1 MPSGEACDY
10 RLFCIG
16 TRSSSIPGLEEKKRE
31 AVAAHAG
38 GWSLSWLA
46 SLLRFLAVREDTAQ
60 PEWAPQSGRKIPG
73 EQGQAPE
80 VLGRGRGRPQKKSG
94 EGEEKAGVP
103 RRRSVPFPQ
112 PPRPTALGVPGSH
125 SAPRTRPGGVMKFLA
140 PTQSACLSLRGY
152 LKASRSSQGT
162 GSGAQG
168 SRESLKQAAEKKRRG
183 RRRGWVPVME
193 AWHLP
198 SKKMARKTSR
208 ASGDPSAGL
217 LRGSYPRT
225 RRPRAEGGSMDWR
238 AAVAG
243 EALGRCCVAALPG
256 GMLYPR
262 KTPSQERQELDGL
275 WSFRADFSDSGHRGF
290 QEQRSEG
297 RTSTVCCW

>member
-1 MPSGEACDY
+1 MVKSW
-10 RLFCIG
+10 RNRFI
-16 TRSSSIPGLEEKKRE
+16 IPGCTVS
-31 AVAAHAG
+31 A
-38 GWSLSWLA
+38 
-46 SLLRFLAVREDTAQ
+46 
-60 PEWAPQSGRKIPG
+60 
-73 EQGQAPE
+73 
-80 VLGRGRGRPQKKSG
+80 
-94 EGEEKAGVP
+94 
-103 RRRSVPFPQ
+103 FP
-112 PPRPTALGVPGSH
+112 PPH
-125 SAPRTRPGGVMKFLA
+125 RPGGVMKFLA

-208 ASGDPSAGL
+208 ASRDLTAGL

-225 RRPRAEGGSMDWR
+225 GRPRGEEEAWTGGRVWPGR
-238 AAVAG
+238 LLAAVVW
-243 EALGRCCVAALPG
+243 LRCWSCRAG

-262 KTPSQERQELDGL
+262 RRPSQERQELDGL
-275 WSFRADFSDSGHRGF
+275 WSFRADFSDSGYRDF
-290 QEQRSEG
+290 EEQRYW
-297 RTSTVCCW
+297 V

>member
-193 AWHLP
+193 VSCAAHILAHGGPERKEEAWTGGRLWPGRLSAAVVWLRCRAGCCIPGRHRRR
-198 SKKMARKTSR
+198 SARSWT
-208 ASGDPSAGL
+208 ASGASAPTSPTADTGASRSRDTGSDYVNQAGL
-217 LRGSYPRT
+217 
-225 RRPRAEGGSMDWR
+225 
-238 AAVAG
+238 
-243 EALGRCCVAALPG
+243 
-256 GMLYPR
+256 
-262 KTPSQERQELDGL
+262 ELL
-275 WSFRADFSDSGHRGF
+275 A
-290 QEQRSEG
+290 
-297 RTSTVCCW
+297 